1 MTRVYCDICGKEVV
15 RKKEIWKHTLTARE
29 GNKRVSYDEHIEEI
43 CESCATT
50 IHCCTSIEE
59 EMGLKEYVS
68 FDSVKAHLVD
78 ILEENRKLKQEA
90 KEQKESI
97 YKAQQEERKQKE
109 LALIEADEWKKRA
122 KEKDEEIRKLK
133 KTINEQDGKIERLER
148 QQDGLKTEAE
158 MARAAAERTRRE
170 YAEKR
175 DCAEW
180 LKTSLVKYCGY
191 EWAKVTKTQL
201 VDILKKILN
210 ESEGEKE

>member
-1 MTRVYCDICGKEVV
+1 M
-15 RKKEIWKHTLTARE
+15 
-29 GNKRVSYDEHIEEI
+29 
-43 CESCATT
+43 
-50 IHCCTSIEE
+50 
-59 EMGLKEYVS
+59 
-68 FDSVKAHLVD
+68 
-78 ILEENRKLKQEA
+78 KQEA

-191 EWAKVTKTQL
+191 EWEKVTKTQL